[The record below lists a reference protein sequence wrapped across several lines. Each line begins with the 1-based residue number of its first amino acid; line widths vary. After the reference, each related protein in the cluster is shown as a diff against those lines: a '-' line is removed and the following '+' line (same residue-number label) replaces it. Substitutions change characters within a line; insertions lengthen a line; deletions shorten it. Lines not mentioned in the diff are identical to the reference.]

1 MENNRIKSKS
11 AAFLMAGF
19 CMIATKKVR
28 YELRYA
34 DRCKKAIA
42 AVISHRRARVYTRE
56 RRNYGIDFLTEKY

>member
-1 MENNRIKSKS
+1 
-11 AAFLMAGF
+11 MAGF